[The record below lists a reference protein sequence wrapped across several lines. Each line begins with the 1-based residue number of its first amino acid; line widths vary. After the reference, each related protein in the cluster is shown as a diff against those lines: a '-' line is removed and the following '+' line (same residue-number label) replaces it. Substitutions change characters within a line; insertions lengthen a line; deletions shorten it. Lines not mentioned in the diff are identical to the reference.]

1 MNRLTSRLLLSC
13 VAMLLGSSTA
23 FAQSTDGYH
32 SIQIFPVVVDSSTF
46 QQRFFFTNSSEQPVT
61 VQARFYPG
69 DGTAQAGVGPV
80 TCNSVVIP
88 AVGKT
93 VVASLRTLCPAM
105 VAGSAF
111 GYLYTNETSPSSIP
125 YAGYSRVSNFG
136 GAGFSV
142 EAFPA
147 HTFTSADSTVSG
159 IRRLAATGST
169 PAYQTNC
176 FLANLNENVVGGDP
190 NTTVA
195 YSIYNSTGTVIGG
208 SQVVLPAGRL
218 VRLLDVFAAAG
229 LPPGDYNDADVLF
242 QATSG
247 YGRGLMT
254 FCTVQDNTSF
264 GADFRISKQAF
275 GSWGEGSEDGHVVR
289 TYAWEDQDLYGHL
302 FQIGAG
308 NSANTHTTLFR
319 HPDYVSCSLLNPAD
333 DTVLPA
339 SSGLEM
345 RLLHMGNVIA
355 GGNNVTSF
363 GEIYLGDKEDKDG
376 GANSAYSIEVESNEQ
391 NTGAVRSYALY
402 CQSGSGHPGT
412 YSVVK
417 YKEAIDRF

>member
-1 MNRLTSRLLLSC
+1 MNRITSRLLLSC
-13 VAMLLGSSTA
+13 VAMLLGSSAA

-32 SIQIFPVVVDSSTF
+32 SIQIFPVVVDSTTF

-61 VQARFYPG
+61 VQAKFYPG

-93 VVASLRTLCPAM
+93 TVASLRALCPAM

-111 GYLYTNETSPSSIP
+111 GYLYTNEVSPSSVP

-159 IRRLAATGST
+159 IRRLAASGST

-176 FLANLNENVVGGDP
+176 FLANLNENLVGGDP

-195 YSIYNSTGTVIGG
+195 YSIYNSAGTVIGG

-229 LPPGDYNDADVLF
+229 LPAGDYNDADILF
-242 QATSG
+242 QATAG

-264 GADFRISKQAF
+264 GADFRIGKLEWGW
-275 GSWGEGSEDGHVVR
+275 GSGSH
-289 TYAWEDQDLYGHL
+289 DLTTSRNL
-302 FQIGAG
+302 FSTSSLGRPFEIDAGA
-308 NSANTHTTLFR
+308 SANTHVMYFKA
-319 HPDYVSCSLLNPAD
+319 P
-333 DTVLPA
+333 DTVQCRILTTTGNVPA
-339 SSGLEM
+339 VAGLEM
-345 RLLHMGNVIA
+345 RLLNSQGVLIG
-355 GGNNVTSF
+355 GGNNATST
-363 GEIYLGDKEDKDG
+363 GEIFLGDKNDLRYG
-376 GANSAYSIEVESNEQ
+376 WTSRYTVEVESDEQ
-391 NTGAVRSYALY
+391 TMGATRSYGLY
-402 CQSGSGHPGT
+402 CTSGSGNT
-412 YSVVK
+412 LYDIVK
-417 YKEAIDRF
+417 YKEAVDRF